1 MPVRGA
7 TKRMEHLR
15 EIVTDYLED
24 TCAIVKYIRDWDAA
38 GGWSESY
45 ETIATYPCRLDPT
58 IYYRTEQ
65 AFGQETTV
73 VNYILSVPYNAD
85 VPHDHRILIRGKYY
99 DVVRAHDN
107 QTNRLVKR
115 LLVSEVVY
123 EPDAS

>member
-1 MPVRGA
+1 MTVRGA
-7 TKRMEHLR
+7 TKRMTHLR
-15 EIVTDYLED
+15 ATAADYLED
-24 TCAIVKYIRDWDAA
+24 TCGIVEHVRTWDAA
-38 GGWSESY
+38 GGWTESY
-45 ETIATYPCRLDPT
+45 QTIATYACRLDPT

-73 VNYILSVPYNAD
+73 VNYILSVPYDA
-85 VPHDHRILIRGKYY
+85 VISHDHRILIRGKYY

-107 QTNRLVKR
+107 HTNRLVKR